1 MLHFSLVEGDNESS
15 KKEKTMKFNKLLLTL
30 SSFALVSCGVGGATD
45 EANKSEDSAS
55 IPATAQK
62 IEYSKA
68 VEVVADA
75 VKSLDTMDA
84 IRLSVEDADFQLV
97 QETSYSAPDAQGSLV
112 TEDHTMTITVSDANA
127 VVGVKGLTTATSLA
141 ELEGLAELRFAL
153 EVAADEELTSVN
165 VAGGYYLKDNKQ
177 YIDASNAAVA
187 SILDVEPGKWVM
199 DLTGAD
205 EGMEFPLLQ
214 EGMLDEVVGSVV
226 GAITSEGATD
236 PYVSLLPNLIEA
248 YQLGETSYRV
258 QIGLDKAKLMDVLVA
273 AFEEWTS
280 EEITSEM
287 IAELEAELEKS
298 QFDHINLAIGIDNN
312 LLSFIDVDAKFG
324 FYDIV
329 KSETG
334 DGMTSMTATTYAI
347 DVDAT
352 LNIAY
357 GSDVVLTFP
366 TDLGTYQAF
375 VPTVEPIE

>member
-1 MLHFSLVEGDNESS
+1 
-15 KKEKTMKFNKLLLTL
+15 MKFNKLLLTL

-45 EANKSEDSAS
+45 EANPSEDLASISATDEANRSEDLAS

-112 TEDHTMTITVSDANA
+112 TEDHSMTITVGDANA

-153 EVAADEELTSVN
+153 DVAADEELTSIN

-226 GAITSEGATD
+226 GVITSEGEAD

-287 IAELEAELEKS
+287 VAELEAELEKS
-298 QFDHINLAIGIDNN
+298 QFDYINLAIGIDNN

-334 DGMTSMTATTYAI
+334 EGMTSMTATTYAV

-357 GSDVVLTFP
+357 GSDVALTFP
-366 TDLGTYQAF
+366 TDLDTYQTF
-375 VPTVEPIE
+375 VPTVETIE

>member
-45 EANKSEDSAS
+45 EANKSEDLAS

-334 DGMTSMTATTYAI
+334 DGMTSMTTTTYGI

-357 GSDVVLTFP
+357 GSDVALTFP
-366 TDLGTYQAF
+366 TDLGTYQ
-375 VPTVEPIE
+375 VPTVE

>member
-1 MLHFSLVEGDNESS
+1 
-15 KKEKTMKFNKLLLTL
+15 MKFNKLLLTL

-45 EANKSEDSAS
+45 EANKSEDLAS

-112 TEDHTMTITVSDANA
+112 TEDHSMTITVGDANA

-153 EVAADEELTSVN
+153 EVAADEELTSIN

-187 SILDVEPGKWVM
+187 SILDVEPGKWAM

-226 GAITSEGATD
+226 GVITSEGETN

-258 QIGLDKAKLMDVLVA
+258 QIELDKAKLMGVLVA

-334 DGMTSMTATTYAI
+334 DGMTFTTATTYGI

-366 TDLGTYQAF
+366 EDLGTYQAF